1 MAFVVPDDAVFF
13 FFQPHFPV
21 IEPNFSITSRL
32 LTLCTQPSCLSMASA
47 AAMAADCPSTMNTGS
62 MRMLPKA
69 MCEADRQNGTSRFS
83 ASCSC
88 GVMLR

>member
-13 FFQPHFPV
+13 FFQPHFLV

-69 MCEADRQNGTSRFS
+69 MCEADRQNGRSC
-83 ASCSC
+83 ASP
-88 GVMLR
+88 